1 LPATLID
8 LHTEGGKSMSSEQDL
23 DAARKLAMAQLSDEE
38 RAALEEDELSPDE
51 RAALTAIAG
60 DEGEG
65 ADEDDEDD
73 DSEDDDEDG
82 EDDTKAADKA
92 GKLDVKAAAADT
104 LEGDDA
110 DDDAPPPFKPHFKVE
125 VPADLDEQLAALAT
139 KEAEL
144 AEQMKA
150 GEIDMTEF
158 LAQQRTVA
166 KEIAKLESTRER
178 AATFEEINAQ
188 SATQEWN
195 WTVAQFLRKVKKN
208 EGIDYAPDSVMGGD
222 FDTFVKAVAARPE
235 NADKDF
241 AFFLTE
247 AHKRVKALH
256 GIADKTVKPEAKP
269 KPGDKP
275 AARKPGVKNLPA
287 DLAHVPGGDGPGDV
301 GDDEYAA
308 LDKLEGL
315 EYETALAAM
324 PKAARERYLQAA

>member
-1 LPATLID
+1 
-8 LHTEGGKSMSSEQDL
+8 MSAETDL
-23 DAARKLAMAQLSDEE
+23 DEARKLAMAQLSDEE
-38 RAALEEDELSPDE
+38 RAALEEDELSPEE

-60 DEGEG
+60 GED
-65 ADEDDEDD
+65 ADDEDD
-73 DSEDDDEDG
+73 DEDDDGDEDAT
-82 EDDTKAADKA
+82 DTKAAGKDDDADDKG
-92 GKLDVKAAAADT
+92 GKPDVKAADT
-104 LEGDDA
+104 AIPDDDGVD
-110 DDDAPPPFKPHFKVE
+110 DDDAPPPFKPHYKVE
-125 VPADLDEQLAALAT
+125 IPADLDEQLATLAT

-178 AATFEEINAQ
+178 AATFEELNAQ
-188 SATQEWN
+188 AATQEWN

-208 EGIDYAPDSVMGGD
+208 EGIDYTPDSAMGND
-222 FDTFVKAVAARPE
+222 FDTFVKAIAARPE

-256 GIADKTVKPEAKP
+256 GIAVADSKPEPKP

-287 DLAHVPGGDGPGDV
+287 GLAHVPGGDGPGDV

>member
-1 LPATLID
+1 
-8 LHTEGGKSMSSEQDL
+8 MSAETDL
-23 DAARKLAMAQLSDEE
+23 DEARKLAMAQLSDEE
-38 RAALEEDELSPDE
+38 RAALEEDEISPEE

-60 DEGEG
+60 DTGED
-65 ADEDDEDD
+65 ADDEDD
-73 DSEDDDEDG
+73 DDEAVI
-82 EDDTKAADKA
+82 DTKADGKGDKPGA
-92 GKLDVKAAAADT
+92 KAADAELPD
-104 LEGDDA
+104 GDGV

-125 VPADLDEQLAALAT
+125 VPADLDEQLATLAA
-139 KEAEL
+139 KEIEL
-144 AEQMKA
+144 AAQMKD
-150 GEIDMTEF
+150 GDIDMSEF

-166 KEIAKLESTRER
+166 KEIAKLESTRDR
-178 AATFEEINAQ
+178 AATFEEMNAQ
-188 SATQEWN
+188 AAAQEWN

-208 EGIDYAPDSVMGGD
+208 EGIDYTPESVMGGD
-222 FDTFVKAVAARPE
+222 FDTFVKAIAARPE

-256 GIADKTVKPEAKP
+256 GIAVADSKPEP
-269 KPGDKP
+269 KLRPGDKP

-287 DLAHVPGGDGPGDV
+287 DLANVPGGDGPGDV

>member
-1 LPATLID
+1 
-8 LHTEGGKSMSSEQDL
+8 MSAETDL
-23 DAARKLAMAQLSDEE
+23 DEARKLAMAQLSDEE
-38 RAALEEDELSPDE
+38 RAALEEDELSPEE

-60 DEGEG
+60 DAGED
-65 ADEDDEDD
+65 A
-73 DSEDDDEDG
+73 DEDG
-82 EDDTKAADKA
+82 EGDDGDDDAADTKAAGKGDEADDKDE
-92 GKLDVKAAAADT
+92 KLDVKAGEADAALTD
-104 LEGDDA
+104 
-110 DDDAPPPFKPHFKVE
+110 DDDAPPPFKPHYRVE
-125 VPADLDEQLAALAT
+125 IPADLDEQLATLAT

-178 AATFEEINAQ
+178 AATFEEMNAQ
-188 SATQEWN
+188 AAAQEWN

-208 EGIDYAPDSVMGGD
+208 EGIDYTPDSALGGD
-222 FDTFVKAVAARPE
+222 FDTFVKAIAARPE

-241 AFFLTE
+241 TFFLTE

-256 GIADKTVKPEAKP
+256 GIADKTVTPP
-269 KPGDKP
+269 KGDKGADGKP

>member
-1 LPATLID
+1 
-8 LHTEGGKSMSSEQDL
+8 
-23 DAARKLAMAQLSDEE
+23 
-38 RAALEEDELSPDE
+38 
-51 RAALTAIAG
+51 
-60 DEGEG
+60 
-65 ADEDDEDD
+65 
-73 DSEDDDEDG
+73 
-82 EDDTKAADKA
+82 
-92 GKLDVKAAAADT
+92 
-104 LEGDDA
+104 
-110 DDDAPPPFKPHFKVE
+110 
-125 VPADLDEQLAALAT
+125 
-139 KEAEL
+139 
-144 AEQMKA
+144 
-150 GEIDMTEF
+150 MTEF

>member
-1 LPATLID
+1 MMTTD
-8 LHTEGGKSMSSEQDL
+8 TDL

-38 RAALEEDELSPDE
+38 RAALEEDELSPEE

-60 DEGEG
+60 DAGDD
-65 ADEDDEDD
+65 ADDEDD
-73 DSEDDDEDG
+73 DEDDDGDDG
-82 EDDTKAADKA
+82 ATDTKSAGKDDEADDKGGKPDVKTADADKPN
-92 GKLDVKAAAADT
+92 GDGVD
-104 LEGDDA
+104 DDA
-110 DDDAPPPFKPHFKVE
+110 APPPFKPHYRVE
-125 VPADLDEQLAALAT
+125 VPADLDEQLATLAT
-139 KEAEL
+139 KEADL

-158 LAQQRTVA
+158 MAQQRQVA
-166 KEIAKLESTRER
+166 RDIAKLESTRER
-178 AATFEEINAQ
+178 AATFEELNAQ
-188 SATQEWN
+188 AAIQEWN
-195 WTVAQFLRKVKKN
+195 WTVSQFLRKVKKA
-208 EGIDYAPDSVMGGD
+208 EGIDYGPDSAMGGD
-222 FDTFVKAVAARPE
+222 FDLMVKAIAARPE

-256 GIADKTVKPEAKP
+256 GIADKTVTPP
-269 KPGDKP
+269 KEGKGDKGSDGKP

-315 EYETALAAM
+315 DYETALAAM
-324 PKAARERYLQAA
+324 PKAARDRYLQAA

>member
-1 LPATLID
+1 
-8 LHTEGGKSMSSEQDL
+8 MSAETDL
-23 DAARKLAMAQLSDEE
+23 DEARKLAMAQLSDEE
-38 RAALEEDELSPDE
+38 RAALEEDELSPEE

-60 DEGEG
+60 D
-65 ADEDDEDD
+65 DNDSDD
-73 DSEDDDEDG
+73 DGDDDGD
-82 EDDTKAADKA
+82 DDAADTKAAGKGDEADDKG
-92 GKLDVKAAAADT
+92 GKSDVKADEADAV
-104 LEGDDA
+104 LPDSDGVD

-125 VPADLDEQLAALAT
+125 VPADLDEQLAALAE
-139 KEAEL
+139 KEVSL
-144 AEQMKA
+144 AAQMKD
-150 GEIDMTEF
+150 GEIDMAEF

-178 AATFEEINAQ
+178 AATFEELNAQ
-188 SATQEWN
+188 AAAQEWN

-208 EGIDYAPDSVMGGD
+208 EGIDYTPDSALGGD
-222 FDTFVKAVAARPE
+222 FDTFVKAIAARPE

-241 AFFLTE
+241 TFFLTE

-256 GIADKTVKPEAKP
+256 GIADKTVTPP
-269 KPGDKP
+269 KEGKGDKGDKGADGKP

>member
-1 LPATLID
+1 
-8 LHTEGGKSMSSEQDL
+8 MSAETDL
-23 DAARKLAMAQLSDEE
+23 DEARKLAMAQLSDEE
-38 RAALEEDELSPDE
+38 RAALEEDELSPEE

-60 DEGEG
+60 DADEG
-65 ADEDDEDD
+65 ADDGAEDD
-73 DSEDDDEDG
+73 DGDDDAT
-82 EDDTKAADKA
+82 DTKSSGKDDDADDKG
-92 GKLDVKAAAADT
+92 GKPDVKAADAALPD
-104 LEGDDA
+104 GDGVD
-110 DDDAPPPFKPHFKVE
+110 DDDAPPPFKPHYKVE
-125 VPADLDEQLAALAT
+125 IPADLDEQLATLAT

-178 AATFEEINAQ
+178 AATFEELNAQ
-188 SATQEWN
+188 AAAQEWN

-208 EGIDYAPDSVMGGD
+208 EGIDYTPESAMGGD
-222 FDTFVKAVAARPE
+222 FDTFVKAIAARPE

-256 GIADKTVKPEAKP
+256 GIADKTVTPP
-269 KPGDKP
+269 KEGKGDKGADGKP